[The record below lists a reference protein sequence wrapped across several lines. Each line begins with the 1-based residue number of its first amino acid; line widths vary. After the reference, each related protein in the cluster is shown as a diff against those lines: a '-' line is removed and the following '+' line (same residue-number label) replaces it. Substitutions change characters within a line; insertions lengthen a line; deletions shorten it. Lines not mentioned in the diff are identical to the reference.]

1 MVLELKMVSCLI
13 RLTPIDKH
21 DFYEESL
28 IMKDWLQY
36 LALATTCA
44 GLTFASTTN
53 SYSKQPQTK
62 SGKTVTIVGVQ
73 FGDESKGSITDL
85 LAQEADIVARYN
97 GGSNAGHTIVI
108 DGKKFKLSTLP
119 SGILT
124 KGVVN
129 IIGPGMVLDPKLFV
143 EEAGRI
149 RESGVE
155 ITPANLRIAENVP
168 LVLPIHKDLEA
179 LQESGAA
186 ALNTTK
192 KGIGPAYEDK
202 VGRRAIRA
210 RDLVRL
216 DEPKNLESLKTKIK
230 VMLDHHNALLKGYG
244 KEPVKEED
252 MLAFLQQYAKEIE
265 PFVSVVWKD
274 LDQMQNE
281 GKKMLVEG
289 AQSAWLDISHGTYP
303 YVTSSHTSASAAG
316 YGLGIA
322 LKNNYVLGVVKA
334 YTTRVGNGPFPT
346 ILNDET
352 GEKIRQIGQEFGA
365 VTGRKRDCGWL
376 DLVSVKQAIVN
387 NGVHALALA
396 KGDVLDGF
404 ETIKVCVGYKVDGK
418 EYDHMPIDP
427 ASWEKIEPIYKE
439 FKGWTNTKGIT
450 TQDKLNENYRQ
461 YIKFIEDYT
470 GIPVVIIS
478 TGPDRG
484 EKIVL
489 KNPFNA

>member
-1 MVLELKMVSCLI
+1 M
-13 RLTPIDKH
+13 
-21 DFYEESL
+21 
-28 IMKDWLQY
+28 Q
-36 LALATTCA
+36 TT
-44 GLTFASTTN
+44 S
-53 SYSKQPQTK
+53 SHQS
-62 SGKTVTIVGVQ
+62 VTIVGVQ

-85 LAQEADIVARYN
+85 LAQEANVVARYN

-108 DGKKFKLSTLP
+108 NGKKFKLSSLP

-124 KGVVN
+124 KGVIN
-129 IIGPGMVLDPKLFV
+129 IIGSGMVLDPKQLKEEMDKV
-143 EEAGRI
+143 REAGI
-149 RESGVE
+149 E
-155 ITPANLRIAENVP
+155 ITPANLKIAENVP

-179 LQESGAA
+179 LQESGSG

-210 RDLVRL
+210 RDLVKL
-216 DEPKNLESLKTKIK
+216 SDPKNLAALKEKIK
-230 VMLDHHNALLKGYG
+230 IMLEHHNALLRGFG
-244 KEPVKEED
+244 KEPVKEDEV
-252 MLAFLQQYAKEIE
+252 LAYVQDYAPLIE
-265 PFVSVVWKD
+265 PFVTVTWRE
-274 LDQMQNE
+274 LDVMQKA
-281 GKKMLVEG
+281 GKKMLIEG

-303 YVTSSHTSASAAG
+303 YVTSSHTTASAAG

-322 LKNNYVLGVVKA
+322 LKDNYVLGVVKA

-346 ILNDET
+346 ILTDDT

-404 ETIKVCVGYKVDGK
+404 ETIKVCIGYKVDGQ

-427 ASWEKIEPIYKE
+427 ASWDKIEPIYKE
-439 FKGWTNTKGIT
+439 FKGWSNTKGVRDHK
-450 TQDKLNENYRQ
+450 QLNENYHK
-461 YIKFIEDYT
+461 YIKFIEEFT
-470 GIPVVIIS
+470 GVPVVIIS
-478 TGPDRG
+478 TGPDRQD
-484 EKIVL
+484 KIIL
-489 KNPFNA
+489 KDPFNA

>member
-1 MVLELKMVSCLI
+1 
-13 RLTPIDKH
+13 
-21 DFYEESL
+21 
-28 IMKDWLQY
+28 
-36 LALATTCA
+36 
-44 GLTFASTTN
+44 
-53 SYSKQPQTK
+53 
-62 SGKTVTIVGVQ
+62 
-73 FGDESKGSITDL
+73 
-85 LAQEADIVARYN
+85 
-97 GGSNAGHTIVI
+97 
-108 DGKKFKLSTLP
+108 
-119 SGILT
+119 
-124 KGVVN
+124 
-129 IIGPGMVLDPKLFV
+129 
-143 EEAGRI
+143 
-149 RESGVE
+149 
-155 ITPANLRIAENVP
+155 
-168 LVLPIHKDLEA
+168 
-179 LQESGAA
+179 
-186 ALNTTK
+186 
-192 KGIGPAYEDK
+192 
-202 VGRRAIRA
+202 
-210 RDLVRL
+210 
-216 DEPKNLESLKTKIK
+216 
-230 VMLDHHNALLKGYG
+230 
-244 KEPVKEED
+244 
-252 MLAFLQQYAKEIE
+252 
-265 PFVSVVWKD
+265 
-274 LDQMQNE
+274 
-281 GKKMLVEG
+281 MLVEG

>member
-1 MVLELKMVSCLI
+1 MSVFFMRNSE
-13 RLTPIDKH
+13 
-21 DFYEESL
+21 
-28 IMKDWLQY
+28 IMKDWIHY
-36 LALATTCA
+36 LAMATTCV
-44 GLTFASTTN
+44 GLSFASTTS
-53 SYSKQPQTK
+53 SYGENIQKNEKT
-62 SGKTVTIVGVQ
+62 GKTVTIVGVQ

-108 DGKKFKLSTLP
+108 EGKKFKLSSLP

-124 KGVVN
+124 KGVINVV
-129 IIGPGMVLDPKLFV
+129 GPGMVLDPEQFTQ
-143 EEAGRI
+143 EMNRI
-149 RESGVE
+149 RENGVE
-155 ITPANLRIAENVP
+155 ISPTNLKIAENVP
-168 LVLPIHKDLEA
+168 LVLPIHKELEA
-179 LQESGAA
+179 LQESGSG

-202 VGRRAIRA
+202 IGRRAIRV
-210 RDLVRL
+210 RDIVKLE
-216 DEPKNLESLKTKIK
+216 EPKNLDSLITKIK
-230 VMLDHHNALLKGYG
+230 VMLEHHNALLRGHG
-244 KEPVKEED
+244 KDPVKEED
-252 MLAFLQQYAKEIE
+252 VLTYIQKFAKEIE
-265 PFVSVVWKD
+265 PYVAVIWRD
-274 LDQMQNE
+274 LDAMQKA
-281 GKKMLVEG
+281 GKNMLVEG

-322 LKNNYVLGVVKA
+322 LKNNFVLGVVKA

-352 GEKIRQIGQEFGA
+352 GERIRQIGQEFGA
-365 VTGRKRDCGWL
+365 VTGRQRDCGWL

-387 NGVHALALA
+387 NGVNALALA

-404 ETIKVCVGYKVDGK
+404 DTIKVCIGYKVDGK

-427 ASWEKIEPIYKE
+427 ASWDKIEPIYKV
-439 FKGWTNTKGIT
+439 FKGWNNTKGVT
-450 TQDKLNENYRQ
+450 SKEKLNDNYKQ

-470 GIPVVIIS
+470 GVPVSIIS
-478 TGPDRG
+478 TGPDRN

-489 KNPFNA
+489 SNPFKA